1 MDIESTI
8 QHYLADC
15 EIRGL
20 SGETVAWYQ
29 KRLGL
34 FARKLAEVASVTHL
48 EEVKIV
54 HLRQFIQHLMIT
66 QASANNPRK
75 PTEDRML
82 SPYTVRGYVRVL
94 KVFFSWC
101 YQEELIES
109 NPSARLV
116 QPKAPECLIP
126 TFTAEHVEKM
136 LASCDIKTTAG
147 FRDYV
152 LLLVLF
158 DTGMRV
164 SELCGLCL
172 ADVHGSY
179 VKVTGKGRKE
189 REIGMHPNVA
199 RLVWR
204 YINKYR
210 RGAEGVESVFLARG
224 GHPLHPGGIDAL
236 LDRVKLASGVSGV
249 RVSAHTFRHTFAKFY
264 LERGGEIF
272 DLSREM
278 GHSTVQVTEVYLKD
292 YRSTSARKQH
302 NKHSPVDLVKLP
314 TRRRGR
320 KANEGDAMA

>member
-8 QHYLADC
+8 QHYISDC

-20 SGETVAWYQ
+20 TGETVSWYQ

-34 FARKLAEVASVTHL
+34 FARKLAEFAGITRL
-48 EEVKIV
+48 EDVKIV
-54 HLRQFIQHLMIT
+54 HLRQFVQLLMTT
-66 QASANNPRK
+66 QAFENNPRV
-75 PTEDRML
+75 PTQDRVL
-82 SPYTVRGYVRVL
+82 SPFTVRGYVRAI
-94 KVFFSWC
+94 KVFFTWC
-101 YQEELIES
+101 YQEELIDS
-109 NPSARLV
+109 NPSIRLV
-116 QPKAPECLIP
+116 QPKAPENLIP
-126 TFTAEHVEKM
+126 TFTVEHIEKM
-136 LASCDIKTTAG
+136 LATCNIKTTAG

-152 LLLVLF
+152 ILLVLL
-158 DTGMRV
+158 DTGMRI

-172 ADVHGSY
+172 TDIHGSY

-210 RGAEGVESVFLARG
+210 RGAEGVENVFLGRG
-224 GHPLHPGGIDAL
+224 GVPLHPGGIDAL
-236 LDRVKLASGVSGV
+236 LDRVKHSSGISGV

-278 GHSTVQVTEVYLKD
+278 GHSTIQVTEVYLKD
-292 YRSTSARKQH
+292 YHSTSARKQH

-314 TRRRGR
+314 TKRRGR
-320 KANEGDAMA
+320 KRDIS